1 MANYIRILF
10 IILLSFVSGFSAGAI
25 EEIPVEKSDSLMSDT
40 IVSDTPEF
48 YILESSNQNQSGKK
62 DSEVNTSVMGKDYF
76 KPDPKKATWYAIV
89 CPGLGQ
95 IYNRSYWKLPI
106 LYGGMMTFTY
116 LIGWN
121 GRMYND
127 YHDAYHDILDADPET
142 NSYLIFYP
150 QYDGTQLWLQSTLK
164 TKTNRYRRARDLST
178 FGLVAFYLVSVVDA
192 FVDAHLYDFS
202 VTDDLSMRIEPVINT
217 YGIDGMGGVFDARQ
231 NSFVGIQCSIH
242 FK

>member
-1 MANYIRILF
+1 
-10 IILLSFVSGFSAGAI
+10 
-25 EEIPVEKSDSLMSDT
+25 
-40 IVSDTPEF
+40 
-48 YILESSNQNQSGKK
+48 
-62 DSEVNTSVMGKDYF
+62 
-76 KPDPKKATWYAIV
+76 
-89 CPGLGQ
+89 
-95 IYNRSYWKLPI
+95 
-106 LYGGMMTFTY
+106 MMTFTY

-127 YHDAYHDILDADPET
+127 YHDAYHDILDTDPET

-150 QYDGTQLWLQSTLK
+150 QYDGTQSWLQSTLK

-178 FGLVAFYLVSVVDA
+178 FGLVALYLVSVVDA

-217 YGIDGMGGVFDARQ
+217 YGLDGINGMGGAFDARQ